1 MARIFIVEDEP
12 IYLKTIKYI
21 AELNPDNEVHCFT
34 SGKECINNLHKRPDI
49 VTLDYY
55 LPDMSGEEILKHVK
69 SYDPEIYVIMLSG
82 QTDVSTAVK
91 LLKNGA
97 YDYITKDNETKDRLI
112 NVIHNIIS
120 KQKILRENKALRE
133 ELDKKLHEN
142 KTLRE
147 ELGKKYDFTHNIIGQ
162 SDNIKK
168 IFNLME
174 KAIKTDIIVSIYGES
189 GTGKELVA
197 KSIHF
202 NSNRNKGP
210 FVAVNMA
217 AIPSE
222 LLESELFGHE
232 KGSFT
237 GANTR
242 KIGKFEL
249 ANGGTIFLDEISEMD
264 ISLQAKILRV
274 IQEKELNRV
283 GGNENIRINPRVIV
297 ATNKS
302 LKDEVSAGRFR
313 EDLYYRFL
321 GLPIQLPALRE
332 RRADIPM
339 LARHFISEFVRENN
353 LPPLKIAKD
362 ALDKLLNYHYPGNIR
377 ELKAVVELACVMTN
391 TDEISAADVQFQNES
406 EPLEWLKEELTLR
419 EFERRL
425 IRYYLDRYDNNV
437 LTVAAR
443 LDIGKSTIYRMLQN
457 QEI

>member
-1 MARIFIVEDEP
+1 MESNQPHHMARIFIVEDET
-12 IYLKTIKYI
+12 IYLKTLKYI

-49 VTLDYY
+49 ITLDYF
-55 LPDMSGEEILKHVK
+55 LPDMSGSDILKHIK
-69 SYDPEIYVIMLSG
+69 SFDPDIFVIMLSG

-112 NVIHNIIS
+112 NVINNIIS
-120 KQKILRENKALRE
+120 SQQLVRENKAL
-133 ELDKKLHEN
+133 K
-142 KTLRE
+142 E
-147 ELGKKYDFTHNIIGQ
+147 ELGRKYDFSNSLVGQ
-162 SDNIKK
+162 SDSIRKV
-168 IFNLME
+168 FALME

-189 GTGKELVA
+189 GTGKEVVA
-197 KSIHF
+197 KSIHY
-202 NSNRNKGP
+202 NSNRSKGP

-237 GANTR
+237 GANSR
-242 KIGKFEL
+242 KIGKFES

-283 GGNENIRINPRVIV
+283 GGNETVKINPRVIV
-297 ATNKS
+297 ATNRN
-302 LKDEVSAGRFR
+302 LKEEVSKGTFR

-321 GLPIQLPALRE
+321 GLPIQLPPLRE
-332 RRADIPM
+332 RKADIPI
-339 LARHFISEFVRENN
+339 LAKHFITEFAKENQ
-353 LPPLKIAKD
+353 LPVLRITKEAIE
-362 ALDKLLNYHYPGNIR
+362 KLSHYNFPGNIR

-391 TDEISAADVQFQNES
+391 TEEIEAGDIHFQNEN
-406 EPLEWLKEELTLR
+406 EPMDWLKEELTLR
-419 EFERRL
+419 DFEKRL

-437 LTVAAR
+437 LTVAAK

-457 QEI
+457 NEL

>member
-21 AELNPDNEVHCFT
+21 VELNPDNEVYCFT

-49 VTLDYY
+49 ITLDYY
-55 LPDMSGEEILKHVK
+55 LPDMSGSEILKHIK
-69 SYDPEIYVIMLSG
+69 SFDPDISVIMLSG

-112 NVIHNIIS
+112 NVINNIIS
-120 KQKILRENKALRE
+120 NQQIVRENKAL
-133 ELDKKLHEN
+133 K
-142 KTLRE
+142 E
-147 ELGKKYDFTHNIIGQ
+147 ELGKKYDFTSGLVGQ
-162 SDNIKK
+162 SEGIKRVYS
-168 IFNLME
+168 LME

-189 GTGKELVA
+189 GTGKEVVA
-197 KSIHF
+197 KSIHY
-202 NSNRNKGP
+202 NSNRGKGP

-249 ANGGTIFLDEISEMD
+249 ANGGSIFLDEISEME

-283 GGNENIRINPRVIV
+283 GGNENIKINPRVIV
-297 ATNKS
+297 ATNRN
-302 LKDEVSAGRFR
+302 LKEEVAKGTFR

-321 GLPIQLPALRE
+321 GLPIQLPPLRD
-332 RRADIPM
+332 RKADIPI
-339 LARHFISEFVRENN
+339 LAKHFVTEFVKENN
-353 LPPLKIAKD
+353 LATLKISKD
-362 ALDKLLNYHYPGNIR
+362 ALEKLGTYHFPGNIR
-377 ELKAVVELACVMTN
+377 ELKAVVELGCVMTN
-391 TDEISAADVQFQNES
+391 NDEITANDIHFQNDT
-406 EPLEWLKEELTLR
+406 EPMDWLKEELTLR
-419 EFERRL
+419 DFERKL
-425 IRYYLDRYDNNV
+425 IRFYLDRYDSNV
-437 LTVAAR
+437 LTVAEK

-457 QEI
+457 KEI

>member
-21 AELNPDNEVHCFT
+21 VELNPDNEVYCFT

-49 VTLDYY
+49 ITLDYY
-55 LPDMSGEEILKHVK
+55 LPDMSGSEILKHIK
-69 SYDPEIYVIMLSG
+69 SFDPDISVIMLSG

-112 NVIHNIIS
+112 NVINNIIS
-120 KQKILRENKALRE
+120 NQQIVRENKAL
-133 ELDKKLHEN
+133 K
-142 KTLRE
+142 E
-147 ELGKKYDFTHNIIGQ
+147 ELGKKYDFTSGLVGQ
-162 SDNIKK
+162 SEGIKRVYS
-168 IFNLME
+168 LME

-189 GTGKELVA
+189 GTGKEVVA
-197 KSIHF
+197 KSIHY
-202 NSNRNKGP
+202 NSNRGKGL

-249 ANGGTIFLDEISEMD
+249 ANGGSIFLDEISEME

-283 GGNENIRINPRVIV
+283 GGNENIKINPRVIV
-297 ATNKS
+297 ATNRN
-302 LKDEVSAGRFR
+302 LKEEVAKGTFR

-321 GLPIQLPALRE
+321 GLPIQLPPLRD
-332 RRADIPM
+332 RKADIPI
-339 LARHFISEFVRENN
+339 LAKHFVTEFVKENN
-353 LPPLKIAKD
+353 LATLKISKD
-362 ALDKLLNYHYPGNIR
+362 ALEKLGTYHFPGNIR
-377 ELKAVVELACVMTN
+377 ELKAVVELGCVMTN
-391 TDEISAADVQFQNES
+391 NDEITANDIHFQNDT
-406 EPLEWLKEELTLR
+406 EPMDWLKEELTLR
-419 EFERRL
+419 DFERKL
-425 IRYYLDRYDNNV
+425 IRFYLDRYDSNV
-437 LTVAAR
+437 LTVAEK

-457 QEI
+457 KEI

>member
-1 MARIFIVEDEP
+1 MESKDKTYMARIFIVEDEP
-12 IYLKTIKYI
+12 IYLKTLKYI
-21 AELNPDNEVHCFT
+21 AELNPDNEVYTFT

-49 VTLDYY
+49 ITLDYY
-55 LPDMSGEEILKHVK
+55 LPDMSGADILKHIK
-69 SYDPEIYVIMLSG
+69 SFDPDIFVIMLSG

-97 YDYITKDNETKDRLI
+97 YDYITKDNETKERLI
-112 NVIHNIIS
+112 NVINNIIS
-120 KQKILRENKALRE
+120 SQQLVRENKAL
-133 ELDKKLHEN
+133 K
-142 KTLRE
+142 E
-147 ELGKKYDFTHNIIGQ
+147 ELGKKYDFSNSLVGQ
-162 SDNIKK
+162 SDSIRKV
-168 IFNLME
+168 FTLME

-189 GTGKELVA
+189 GTGKEVVA
-197 KSIHF
+197 KSIHY
-202 NSNRNKGP
+202 NSTRKKGP

-237 GANTR
+237 GANSR
-242 KIGKFEL
+242 KIGKFES

-283 GGNENIRINPRVIV
+283 GGNETVKINSRVIV
-297 ATNKS
+297 ATNKN
-302 LKDEVSAGRFR
+302 LKEEVSKGTFR

-321 GLPIQLPALRE
+321 GLPIQLPPLRD
-332 RRADIPM
+332 RKSDIPI
-339 LARHFISEFVRENN
+339 LAKHFITDFAKENQ
-353 LPPLKIAKD
+353 LPILKITKD
-362 ALDKLLNYHYPGNIR
+362 AVEKLSNYNFPGNIR

-391 TDEISAADVQFQNES
+391 TEEIESGDIHFQNEN
-406 EPLEWLKEELTLR
+406 EPMDWLKEELTLR
-419 EFERRL
+419 DFEKKL

-437 LTVAAR
+437 LTVAAK

-457 QEI
+457 NEI

>member
-1 MARIFIVEDEP
+1 MARVFIVEDEP

-21 AELNPDNEVHCFT
+21 VELNPDNEVYCFT

-49 VTLDYY
+49 ITLDYY
-55 LPDMSGEEILKHVK
+55 LPDMSGSEILKHIK
-69 SYDPEIYVIMLSG
+69 SFDPDISVIMLSG

-112 NVIHNIIS
+112 NVINNIIS
-120 KQKILRENKALRE
+120 NQQIVRENKAL
-133 ELDKKLHEN
+133 K
-142 KTLRE
+142 E
-147 ELGKKYDFTHNIIGQ
+147 ELGKKYDFTSGLVGQ
-162 SDNIKK
+162 SEGIKRVYS
-168 IFNLME
+168 LME

-189 GTGKELVA
+189 GTGKEVVA
-197 KSIHF
+197 KSIHY
-202 NSNRNKGP
+202 NSNRGKGP

-249 ANGGTIFLDEISEMD
+249 ANGGSIFLDEISEME

-283 GGNENIRINPRVIV
+283 GGNENIKINPRVIV
-297 ATNKS
+297 ATNRN
-302 LKDEVSAGRFR
+302 LKEEVAKGTFR

-321 GLPIQLPALRE
+321 GLPIQLPPLRD
-332 RRADIPM
+332 RKADIPI
-339 LARHFISEFVRENN
+339 LAKHFVTEFVKENN
-353 LPPLKIAKD
+353 LATLKISKD
-362 ALDKLLNYHYPGNIR
+362 ALEKLGTYHFPGNIR
-377 ELKAVVELACVMTN
+377 ELKAVVELGCVMTN
-391 TDEISAADVQFQNES
+391 NDEITANDIHFQNDT
-406 EPLEWLKEELTLR
+406 EPMDWLKEELTLR
-419 EFERRL
+419 DFERKL
-425 IRYYLDRYDNNV
+425 IRFYLDRYDSNV
-437 LTVAAR
+437 LTVAEK

-457 QEI
+457 KEI

>member
-21 AELNPDNEVHCFT
+21 VELNPDNEVHCFT

-49 VTLDYY
+49 ITLDYY
-55 LPDMSGEEILKHVK
+55 LPDMSGSEILKHIK
-69 SYDPEIYVIMLSG
+69 SFDPDISVIMLSG

-112 NVIHNIIS
+112 NVINNIIS
-120 KQKILRENKALRE
+120 NQQIVRENKAL
-133 ELDKKLHEN
+133 K
-142 KTLRE
+142 E
-147 ELGKKYDFTHNIIGQ
+147 ELGKRYDFSNGLVGQ
-162 SDNIKK
+162 SEGIKRVYS
-168 IFNLME
+168 LME

-189 GTGKELVA
+189 GTGKEVVA
-197 KSIHF
+197 KSIHY
-202 NSNRNKGP
+202 NSNRGKGP

-232 KGSFT
+232 KGAFT

-249 ANGGTIFLDEISEMD
+249 ANGGSIFLDEISEMD

-283 GGNENIRINPRVIV
+283 GGNENIKINPRVIV
-297 ATNKS
+297 ATNRN
-302 LKDEVSAGRFR
+302 LKEEVAKGTFR

-321 GLPIQLPALRE
+321 GLPIQLPPLRD
-332 RRADIPM
+332 RKTDIPI
-339 LARHFISEFVRENN
+339 LAKHFVTEFVKENN
-353 LPPLKIAKD
+353 LSTLKISKD
-362 ALDKLLNYHYPGNIR
+362 ALEKLGTYHFPGNIR
-377 ELKAVVELACVMTN
+377 ELKAVVELGCVMTN
-391 TDEISAADVQFQNES
+391 NDEITANDIHFQNDT
-406 EPLEWLKEELTLR
+406 EPMDWLKEELTLR
-419 EFERRL
+419 NFERKL
-425 IRYYLDRYDNNV
+425 IRFYLDRYDNNV
-437 LTVAAR
+437 LTVADK

-457 QEI
+457 NEL

>member
-12 IYLKTIKYI
+12 IYLKTLKYI
-21 AELNPDNEVHCFT
+21 AELNPDNEVYTFT

-49 VTLDYY
+49 ITLDYY
-55 LPDMSGEEILKHVK
+55 LPDMSGADILKHIK
-69 SYDPEIYVIMLSG
+69 SFDPDIFVIMLSG

-97 YDYITKDNETKDRLI
+97 YDYITKDNETKERLI
-112 NVIHNIIS
+112 NVINNIIS
-120 KQKILRENKALRE
+120 SQQLVRENKAL
-133 ELDKKLHEN
+133 K
-142 KTLRE
+142 E
-147 ELGKKYDFTHNIIGQ
+147 ELGKKYDFSNSLVGQ
-162 SDNIKK
+162 SDSIRKV
-168 IFNLME
+168 FTLME

-189 GTGKELVA
+189 GTGKEVVA
-197 KSIHF
+197 KSIHY
-202 NSNRNKGP
+202 NSTRKKGP

-237 GANTR
+237 GANSR
-242 KIGKFEL
+242 KIGKFES

-283 GGNENIRINPRVIV
+283 GGNETVKINSRVIV
-297 ATNKS
+297 ATNKN
-302 LKDEVSAGRFR
+302 LKEEVSKGTFR

-321 GLPIQLPALRE
+321 GLPIQLPPLRD
-332 RRADIPM
+332 RKSDIPI
-339 LARHFISEFVRENN
+339 LAKHFITDFAKENQ
-353 LPPLKIAKD
+353 LPILKITKD
-362 ALDKLLNYHYPGNIR
+362 AVEKLSNYNFPGNIR

-391 TDEISAADVQFQNES
+391 TEEIESGDIHFQNEN
-406 EPLEWLKEELTLR
+406 EPMDWLKEELTLR
-419 EFERRL
+419 DFEKKL

-437 LTVAAR
+437 LTVAAK

-457 QEI
+457 NEI

>member
-1 MARIFIVEDEP
+1 MARVFIVEDEP

-21 AELNPDNEVHCFT
+21 VELNPDNEVYCFT

-49 VTLDYY
+49 ITLDYY
-55 LPDMSGEEILKHVK
+55 LPDMSGSEILKHIK
-69 SYDPEIYVIMLSG
+69 SFDPDISVIMLSG

-112 NVIHNIIS
+112 NVINNIIS
-120 KQKILRENKALRE
+120 NQQIVRENKAL
-133 ELDKKLHEN
+133 K
-142 KTLRE
+142 E
-147 ELGKKYDFTHNIIGQ
+147 ELGKKYDFTSGLVGQ
-162 SDNIKK
+162 SEGIKRVYS
-168 IFNLME
+168 LME

-189 GTGKELVA
+189 GTGKEVVA
-197 KSIHF
+197 KSIHY
-202 NSNRNKGP
+202 NSNRGKGL

-249 ANGGTIFLDEISEMD
+249 ANGGSIFLDEISEME

-283 GGNENIRINPRVIV
+283 GGNENIKINPRVIV
-297 ATNKS
+297 ATNRN
-302 LKDEVSAGRFR
+302 LKEEVAKGTFR

-321 GLPIQLPALRE
+321 GLPIQLPPLRD
-332 RRADIPM
+332 RKADIPI
-339 LARHFISEFVRENN
+339 LAKHFVTEFVKENN
-353 LPPLKIAKD
+353 LATLKISKD
-362 ALDKLLNYHYPGNIR
+362 ALEKLGTYHFPGNIR
-377 ELKAVVELACVMTN
+377 ELKAVVELGCVMTN
-391 TDEISAADVQFQNES
+391 NDEITANDIHFQNDT
-406 EPLEWLKEELTLR
+406 EPMDWLKEELTLR
-419 EFERRL
+419 DFERKL
-425 IRYYLDRYDNNV
+425 IRFYLDRYDSNV
-437 LTVAAR
+437 LTVAEK

-457 QEI
+457 KEI